1 MDAGGRTELVLDPVA
16 TNYEEEKTDEVD
28 AEESLRRA
36 IAAQEDP
43 AFYTDAAAYWDGV
56 PATVNGML
64 GGFAQ
69 INMPDISGSDLYL
82 RSIFKMKNPPGHGRA
97 VDCGA
102 GIGRITKHLLQK
114 HFGKVDLV
122 EQCQN
127 FLNRAKENFKGSRKI
142 GDCICEG
149 LQHFSPKPNTY
160 DVVWCQWVL
169 GHLTDTDLEDFFRR
183 MAHGLKPSGVI
194 IVKENVTSSGT
205 VELDELDSSVTR
217 PEQLLL
223 EIIERA
229 ELKILKNTKQPNFP
243 KGLYE
248 VKMLCLKPKK
258 SVC

>member
-1 MDAGGRTELVLDPVA
+1 MDADGMEFVLNPAVSD
-16 TNYEEEKTDEVD
+16 YEVDKTDED
-28 AEESLRRA
+28 DPEESLRKA

-43 AFYTDAAAYWDGV
+43 AFYSDAAAYWEGI

-64 GGFAQ
+64 GGFAH
-69 INMPDISGSDLYL
+69 INVPDISGSDLYL

-127 FLNRAKENFKGSRKI
+127 FLDRAKENFKGSRKI
-142 GDCICEG
+142 GDYLCLG

-160 DVVWCQWVL
+160 DVIWCQWVL
-169 GHLTDTDLEDFFRR
+169 GHLTDADLENFFQR
-183 MAHGLKPSGVI
+183 MAHGLKPNGVI
-194 IVKENVTSSGT
+194 VVKENVTSSGT
-205 VELDELDSSVTR
+205 VELDEQDSSVTR

-229 ELKILKNTKQPNFP
+229 ELRILKNTKQTNFP

-248 VKMLCLKPKK
+248 VKMMCLKPKK
-258 SVC
+258 ILC